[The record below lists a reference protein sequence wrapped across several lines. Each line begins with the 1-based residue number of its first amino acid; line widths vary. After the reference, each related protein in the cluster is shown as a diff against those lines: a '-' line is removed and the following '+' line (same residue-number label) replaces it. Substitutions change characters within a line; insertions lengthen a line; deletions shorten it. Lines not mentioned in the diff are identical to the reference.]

1 MTKKE
6 GQLLEYNILITLIL
20 MKIHPVL
27 RERVS
32 LTVTMPATTGRNTGR
47 NTQ

>member
-27 RERVS
+27 RES
-32 LTVTMPATTGRNTGR
+32 LPHGDDAGNDR
-47 NTQ
+47 